1 MKANEKDISNSSEAW
16 EKHLEENL
24 QNTISCCPH
33 VIVEDSRESKNR
45 GFLQKDSRIRTE
57 E

>member
-24 QNTISCCPH
+24 QNTTSCCPH
-33 VIVEDSRESKNR
+33 VIVEDSRES
-45 GFLQKDSRIRTE
+45 FLQKDSRIRTE